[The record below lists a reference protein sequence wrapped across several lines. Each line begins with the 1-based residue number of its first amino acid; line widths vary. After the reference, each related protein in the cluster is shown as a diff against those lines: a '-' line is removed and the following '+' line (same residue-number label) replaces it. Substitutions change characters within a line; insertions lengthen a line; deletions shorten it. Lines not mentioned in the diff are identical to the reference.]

1 MPEPI
6 RTVDD
11 PPSTRVESSFLRVR
25 WVLWLLVIPVAWFD
39 AAGKSF
45 PTLVT
50 LWLVAVLVFNLIVGA
65 LLRYVPVAS
74 ARLPIISLVVDT
86 ALFGFLPLITNTG
99 EGALGLLA
107 LFPAVG
113 AALRFG
119 PQSGLFVAGLVTLAI
134 EVRASQAL
142 VAKEASFAPLA
153 GLPVA
158 ALLFSIALL
167 VGYLS
172 KHEKEAAVKEA
183 AAELDELRHAMAGAR
198 LLYETTDALSST
210 VSYAAIL
217 EAMLEAGVRG
227 LPPGRHEDGPSVG
240 LALLFDEKD
249 VDNRMRV
256 IASRHLDRRDM
267 ERLITG
273 KEGVVA
279 ETLQSSTPVVFDN
292 AAEDVEL
299 SNFYALRRCRG
310 GVCYPLQAGL
320 EQYGVVVLATPAPR
334 RPSTQ
339 HFELMRAFTN
349 QAAVAFQNAKL
360 YNDLREEHDQIIRSE
375 NEMRQKLARD
385 LHDGPTQKVAAL
397 VMQLDYITR
406 LLDQNPVG
414 AKAEL
419 LKAREVAQQT
429 VKEIRTSLFAL
440 RPLALETKGLSAAL
454 EQYCERLREAE
465 KVEIN
470 IEPGDF
476 GSELDANVAATVF
489 AIIDEAVN
497 NARKHASGYPIF
509 VRVGKQ
515 NSSLVATIQDRGPG
529 FDIDQVLSSY
539 DERSSLGLQ
548 NMRDRAKLIDGE
560 LRIESERGR
569 GTRVM
574 LIVPLKLVAASGT
587 SRESD

>member
-1 MPEPI
+1 MSQFM
-6 RTVDD
+6 RNVDD

-25 WVLWLLVIPVAWFD
+25 WVLWLLIVPIAWSE
-39 AAGKSF
+39 AAGRPF
-45 PTLVT
+45 PTFLTIWLAGVLVLNFFVAAILRYAPEVSPQLPRVT
-50 LWLVAVLVFNLIVGA
+50 LVL
-65 LLRYVPVAS
+65 
-74 ARLPIISLVVDT
+74 DT
-86 ALFGFLPLITNTG
+86 ILFGGLPLITNAG
-99 EGALGLLA
+99 GGFLALFA
-107 LFPAVG
+107 LFPAIG

-119 PQSGLFVAGLVTLAI
+119 PQMGLFVAGLVTLAI
-134 EVRASQAL
+134 EVRVSQAL
-142 VAKEASFAPLA
+142 VAREDSTAPIAS
-153 GLPVA
+153 LPVA

-172 KHEKEAAVKEA
+172 KHEKEAAVKQA
-183 AAELDELRHAMAGAR
+183 ASELEELRHAMAGAR

-210 VSYAAIL
+210 ISYASIL
-217 EAMLEAGVRG
+217 DAMLEAGVRG
-227 LPPGRHEDGPSVG
+227 LPPGRHEDGPPVG
-240 LALLFDEKD
+240 MALLFDD
-249 VDNRMRV
+249 DDANNRMRV
-256 IASRHLDRRDM
+256 IASRHLDRRDL
-267 ERLITG
+267 ERVIPA
-273 KEGVVA
+273 KEGIVA
-279 ETLQSSTPVVFDN
+279 NTLQASVPTVFD
-292 AAEDVEL
+292 DVSSDPEL
-299 SNFYALRRCRG
+299 SDFIALRRCKA

-334 RPSTQ
+334 RPATP

-349 QAAVAFQNAKL
+349 QAAVAFQNARL
-360 YNDLREEHDQIIRSE
+360 YNDLRAEHDQVIRSE

-397 VMQLDYITR
+397 VMQLDYINK
-406 LLDQNPVG
+406 LLEQNPNE

-454 EQYCERLREAE
+454 QQYCERLREAE
-465 KVEIN
+465 KVEIT
-470 IEPGDF
+470 IDPGQF
-476 GSELDANVAATVF
+476 GGELDANVAATVF

-509 VRVGKQ
+509 VKVMKQ

-529 FDIDQVLSSY
+529 FDLDQVLGSY
-539 DERSSLGLQ
+539 EERSSLGLQ

-569 GTRVM
+569 GTRVT
-574 LIVPLKLVAASGT
+574 LVVPLKLVAASGT
-587 SRESD
+587 NP

>member
-1 MPEPI
+1 MSEI
-6 RTVDD
+6 MRTVDG

-25 WVLWLLVIPVAWFD
+25 WVLWLLIIPIAWSEG
-39 AAGKSF
+39 AGRSF
-45 PTLVT
+45 PTFLT
-50 LWLVAVLVFNLIVGA
+50 IWLVAVLILNVLVGA
-65 LLRYVPVAS
+65 ILRYAPEVTPH
-74 ARLPIISLVVDT
+74 LPPINLVFDT
-86 ALFGFLPLITNTG
+86 LLFGGLPLITNTG
-99 EGALGLLA
+99 GGFLALFA
-107 LFPAVG
+107 LFPAIG

-119 PQSGLFVAGLVTLAI
+119 PQMGLFVAGLVTLAI
-134 EVRASQAL
+134 EVRVSQAL
-142 VAKEASFAPLA
+142 VAREDSMAPFA

-183 AAELDELRHAMAGAR
+183 ASELEELRHAMAGAR

-210 VSYAAIL
+210 ISYASIL
-217 EAMLEAGVRG
+217 DAMLEAGVRG
-227 LPPGRHEDGPSVG
+227 LPPGRREDGPPVG
-240 LALLFDEKD
+240 VALLFDDDD
-249 VDNRMRV
+249 VDKRMRV

-267 ERLITG
+267 ERLIAAKDG
-273 KEGVVA
+273 IVA
-279 ETLQSSTPVVFDN
+279 DTLKASVPTVFDN
-292 AAEDVEL
+292 VAEDPEL
-299 SNFYALRRCRG
+299 SAFYALRRCRA

-334 RPSTQ
+334 RPATP

-349 QAAVAFQNAKL
+349 QAAVAFQNARL
-360 YNDLREEHDQIIRSE
+360 YNDLRAEHDQVIRSE

-397 VMQLDYITR
+397 VMQLDYINR
-406 LLDQNPVG
+406 LLDQNPTE

-419 LKAREVAQQT
+419 HKAREVAQQT

-454 EQYCERLREAE
+454 QQYCERLREAE

-470 IEPGDF
+470 IDPGQF
-476 GSELDANVAATVF
+476 GSELDSNVAATVF

-509 VRVGKQ
+509 VRVVKQ

-529 FDIDQVLSSY
+529 FDVDQVLGSY
-539 DERSSLGLQ
+539 EERSSLGLQ

-569 GTRVM
+569 GTRVT

-587 SRESD
+587 NP